1 MPTSSP
7 NNKPVIHKVSENTA
21 YNRDAYKA
29 LRESQEEQIPEPGPE
44 IAEVQP

>member
-7 NNKPVIHKVSENTA
+7 NNKPVIQKVSENTT

-29 LRESQEEQIPEPGPE
+29 LMESKEVTTEPEPE
-44 IAEVQP
+44 IAAVQP